1 MIDMDQ
7 KRFSQIIKTAID
19 REVEAYTFYN
29 TVSEKV
35 KDKNLKKLFD
45 ELASDEKKHREMLQ
59 GLMTKDA
66 KQIHF
71 SAAKDY
77 KVSDTLA
84 SPPLSPDL
92 KPLDGLVL
100 AIRKELD
107 AMQMY
112 SRLAGTAA
120 DMAEKSLFTELAN
133 MESGHKAR
141 LEDIYVNMAFPEAF

>member
-1 MIDMDQ
+1 MDQ
-7 KRFSQIIKTAID
+7 KRFTQIIKTAID
-19 REVEAYTFYN
+19 REVESYTFYKS
-29 TVSEKV
+29 VSDKV
-35 KDKNLKKLFD
+35 KDKNLKKMFD
-45 ELASDEKKHREMLQ
+45 ELAGDEKKHQETLKN
-59 GLMTKDA
+59 LMAKDA

-71 SAAKDY
+71 SASKDY

-84 SPPLSPDL
+84 SPPLSPDI

-112 SRLAGTAA
+112 SRLAETAA
-120 DMAEKSLFTELAN
+120 DAAEKTLFTELAN
-133 MESGHKAR
+133 MERGHKAR

>member
-1 MIDMDQ
+1 MDQ
-7 KRFSQIIKTAID
+7 KRFSQIINIAID
-19 REVEAYTFYN
+19 REVEAYTFYK
-29 TVSEKV
+29 TTSEKV
-35 KDKNLKKLFD
+35 KDKNLKKHFD
-45 ELASDEKKHREMLQ
+45 ELAGDEKKHREMLQ
-59 GLMTKDA
+59 NLMTKDP

-77 KVSDTLA
+77 KVSDTLT

-112 SRLAGTAA
+112 SRLAETAV
-120 DMAEKSLFTELAN
+120 DMAEKSLFTELAR
-133 MESGHKAR
+133 MEGGHKAR